1 MDKTKITISFDMD
14 GNILDFYGVEGW
26 LDYLIA
32 EDVTP
37 YAIAQP
43 LINFSLLARYLN
55 KLQKNGYN
63 LQIVSWLSKNGS
75 KEYNARVTDVK
86 VKYLKKHLPSVRWD
100 SIQILPYGTPKE
112 NYCYTDNDILFDDE
126 YNNRN
131 NWTGKAFDEK
141 NILENLKK
149 MLDNL

>member
-1 MDKTKITISFDMD
+1 MDKTKVTISFDMD
-14 GNILDFYGVEGW
+14 GNILDFYGVKDW

-37 YAIAQP
+37 YAIAKP
-43 LINFSLLARYLN
+43 LLNFSLLARYLN
-55 KLQKNGYN
+55 KLQKQGYN